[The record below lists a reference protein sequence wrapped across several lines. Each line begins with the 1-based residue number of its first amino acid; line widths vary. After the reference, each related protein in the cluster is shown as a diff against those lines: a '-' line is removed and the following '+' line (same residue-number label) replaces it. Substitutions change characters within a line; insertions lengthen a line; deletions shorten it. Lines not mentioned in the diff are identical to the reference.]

1 MRIVGGDFKGRKL
14 STPTNNAIR
23 PTTDRTRESLFN
35 ILSHKIDFDGARV
48 IDLFAGTGA
57 LGLEAV
63 SRGAKYALFVE
74 ESTQGRGLLRSNIE
88 TFGLQGNSKVWRRDA
103 TKLGPIGQMQKFDI
117 AFMDPPYGKGLGEGA
132 LEALRT
138 GEWLADD
145 ALIIVEE
152 SKGNLPQN
160 PQGYDLLDERSF
172 GDTEIGIF
180 TPANS

>member
-1 MRIVGGDFKGRKL
+1 MRIVGGEFKGRRL
-14 STPTNNAIR
+14 ATPNSNRIR
-23 PTTDRTRESLFN
+23 PTSDRTRESLFN
-35 ILSHKIDFDGARV
+35 ILSHKLDFGDKRV

-74 ESTQGRGLLRSNIE
+74 ESAEGRGLLRSNIE
-88 TFGLQGNSKVWRRDA
+88 AFDLQGNSKVWRRDA
-103 TKLGPIGQMQKFDI
+103 TKLGPIGQMSKFDI

-138 GEWLADD
+138 GKWLADD
-145 ALIIVEE
+145 AIIIVEE

-160 PQGYDLLDERSF
+160 PLGYKLLDERSF
-172 GDTEIGIF
+172 GTTEIGIF
-180 TPANS
+180 AISNA

>member
-1 MRIVGGDFKGRKL
+1 MRIVGGEYKGRRL
-14 STPTNNAIR
+14 ATPQSNRIR

-35 ILSHKIDFDGARV
+35 ILSHKIEFNDARV

-74 ESTQGRGLLRSNIE
+74 ESAEGRGLLRSNIE

-103 TKLGPIGQMQKFDI
+103 TKLGPIGNISQFDL

-132 LEALRT
+132 LNALRE
-138 GEWLADD
+138 GDWLASD
-145 ALIIVEE
+145 ATIIVEE
-152 SKGNLPQN
+152 SAGNLPQN
-160 PQGYDLLDERSF
+160 PIGYELLDERNF
-172 GDTEIGIF
+172 GDTVIGIF
-180 TPANS
+180 TQK

>member
-1 MRIVGGDFKGRKL
+1 MRIVGGNFKGRRL
-14 STPTNNAIR
+14 STPSSDRIR

-35 ILSHKIDFDGARV
+35 ILSHKIEFKDARV

-74 ESTQGRGLLRSNIE
+74 ESAEGRGLLRSNIE
-88 TFGLQGNSKVWRRDA
+88 TFGLQGASKVWRRDA
-103 TKLGPIGQMQKFDI
+103 TKLGPIGQMSKFDI

-138 GEWLADD
+138 GDWLTDD
-145 ALIIVEE
+145 ATIIVEE

-160 PQGYDLLDERSF
+160 PQGFELLDQRSF
-172 GDTEIGIF
+172 GETEIGIF
-180 TPANS
+180 TLAN

>member
-1 MRIVGGDFKGRKL
+1 MRIVGGSFKGRRL
-14 STPTNNAIR
+14 ATPNSDRIR

-35 ILSHKIDFDGARV
+35 ILSHKIEFEDARV

-74 ESTQGRGLLRSNIE
+74 ESSEGRGVLRSNIE
-88 TFGLQGNSKVWRRDA
+88 TFGLQGASKVWRRDA
-103 TKLGPIGQMQKFDI
+103 TKLGPIGQMSKFDI

-138 GEWLADD
+138 GDWLTHD
-145 ALIIVEE
+145 ATIIVEE
-152 SKGNLPQN
+152 SKGNLPHN
-160 PQGYDLLDERSF
+160 PQGFELLDERSF
-172 GDTEIGIF
+172 GETQIGIF
-180 TPANS
+180 TLAN